1 MCFAMCFAF
10 LSPVNRRGTTR
21 RSRGIAQKR
30 ATPYD
35 FTADQF
41 LMPDY
46 SHDVKYEDILSNV
59 EEAKSETM
67 SGQVDE
73 LRRAFRKA
81 FNEGNTG

>member
-1 MCFAMCFAF
+1 
-10 LSPVNRRGTTR
+10 
-21 RSRGIAQKR
+21 
-30 ATPYD
+30 
-35 FTADQF
+35 
-41 LMPDY
+41 MPDY